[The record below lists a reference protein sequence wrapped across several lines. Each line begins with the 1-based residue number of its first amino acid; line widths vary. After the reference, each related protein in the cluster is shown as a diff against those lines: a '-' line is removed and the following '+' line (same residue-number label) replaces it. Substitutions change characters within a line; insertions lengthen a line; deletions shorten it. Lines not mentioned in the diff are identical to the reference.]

1 MHKVATVLAIAIGLL
16 LASVVPA
23 AADVNPVRRDTGAG
37 IRVRVISASGGGGGD
52 GGSGGRPCTYTQANI
67 AGDPSTELVIPP
79 DMAPTSANKEG
90 TWYFYECQDPQA
102 PFGVNSGTVFV
113 PTGQPAVPPA
123 VLAQEAARF
132 VAAPAPSIQLNPP
145 AGSDHLV
152 NLESW
157 LWIDPSTW
165 GRRSA
170 TASVPNETATVVAT
184 PVSVTWTMGDGA
196 KVTCRGPGV
205 PYDPNRP
212 PEGQRTNC
220 SHTYKRSSAGQPGQR
235 YAVSATTT
243 WSLSWTATGVVTAS
257 GTLAPL
263 LRTTTTTLRVAEA
276 QAIN

>member
-1 MHKVATVLAIAIGLL
+1 MQKVATMAALVALL
-16 LASVVPA
+16 LGLSLAPA
-23 AADVNPVRRDTGAG
+23 YADVDTIRGDTGAG
-37 IRVRVISASGGGGGD
+37 IRVRVISASGGGGGG
-52 GGSGGRPCTYTQANI
+52 GGSGGRPCTYQKANVP
-67 AGDPSTELVIPP
+67 GDPSSELVNPP
-79 DMAPTSANKEG
+79 QPPTPGEKGS
-90 TWYFYECQDPQA
+90 WYFYECA
-102 PFGVNSGTVFV
+102 PGGLMGPVGLTWV
-113 PTGQPAVPPA
+113 PAGRPAVPPA
-123 VLAQEAARF
+123 VLAQEAARL

-157 LWIDPSTW
+157 LWVDPSTW
-165 GRRSA
+165 GPRSA
-170 TASVPNETATVVAT
+170 TASVPNESATVVAT

-257 GTLAPL
+257 GTLPPL

>member
-1 MHKVATVLAIAIGLL
+1 MHKVATMAALAALL
-16 LASVVPA
+16 LGLSLAPA
-23 AADVNPVRRDTGAG
+23 YADVDTIRGDTGAG
-37 IRVRVISASGGGGGD
+37 IRVRVISASGGGGGG
-52 GGSGGRPCTYTQANI
+52 GGSGGRPCTYQKANVP
-67 AGDPSTELVIPP
+67 GDPSSELVNPP
-79 DMAPTSANKEG
+79 PPPTPGEKGS
-90 TWYFYECQDPQA
+90 WYFYECA
-102 PFGVNSGTVFV
+102 PGGLMGPVGLTWV
-113 PTGQPAVPPA
+113 PAGRPAVPPA

-157 LWIDPSTW
+157 LWVDPSTW
-165 GRRSA
+165 GPRSA
-170 TASVPNETATVVAT
+170 TASVPNESATVVAT
-184 PVSVTWTMGDGA
+184 PVSVTWAMGDGA

-205 PYDPNRP
+205 PYDPNRA

-220 SHTYKRSSAGQPGQR
+220 AHTYKRSSAGQPGQR

-243 WSLSWTATGVVTAS
+243 WSLRWTATGVVTAS

-263 LRTTTTTLRVAEA
+263 LRTSTTTLRVAEA